1 MPTTWCNE
9 SSGAFGALWY
19 RKVRISSQNGSADMS
34 VDSDPSLSSINATA
48 FHASQLSSPPSSS
61 SADCT
66 GGFQMSH
73 ISIEP
78 DIETDPF
85 SRRCQPFNCSDVD
98 DSHKTS
104 IDNGKF
110 SVGIQH
116 FKIPLRIYPGT
127 TRFVL
132 FLFL

>member
-1 MPTTWCNE
+1 
-9 SSGAFGALWY
+9 
-19 RKVRISSQNGSADMS
+19 
-34 VDSDPSLSSINATA
+34 
-48 FHASQLSSPPSSS
+48 
-61 SADCT
+61 
-66 GGFQMSH
+66 MSH